1 MKTQNTPTGA
11 ANTTAAR
18 PSDKH
23 IYRASIDG
31 KVVGHFISMSAAM
44 KVLTARAVK
53 DALGCSGYVDVYDP
67 DDTIM
72 PMKGPEEDDYKCMRH
87 RVVDG
92 GRGNSG
98 WFWND

>member
-11 ANTTAAR
+11 GNTTAAQN
-18 PSDKH
+18 
-23 IYRASIDG
+23 IYRASIDT
-31 KVVGHFISMSAAM
+31 KVVGHFPSMSAAM
-44 KVLTARAVK
+44 KVLTAAAIK
-53 DALGCSGYVDVYDP
+53 SEFGYNGYVDVFDP
-67 DDTIM
+67 NDEIM
-72 PMKGPEEDDYKCMRH
+72 PGKGAEKDGYKCMRH